1 MNIFYF
7 LKNLKK
13 SFSKYK
19 NSVTIYISKEN
30 ILHNLYA
37 YQKNYKDL
45 SFAPVLKSNAYG
57 HGILEI
63 AKILDKEKLPFFVVD
78 SLYEARLL
86 KLNSIKKDIL
96 IIGYTRLENIKIFNS
111 PQFIFTVISLD
122 EIKNISKNYSKKI
135 RIHLKVDTGM
145 HRQGIMINEI
155 DEAINILRENKNF
168 ILEGICSHFADADSQ
183 DKFFT
188 ESQIENWK
196 KVVEK
201 FKSNFETIKYF
212 HTSATAG
219 SYYNKKEFGNV
230 VRLGIGLYGVNTS
243 PFSDLNL
250 NPVMRIEAIVSSIRN
265 LKAGESI
272 GYNHIATLEKD
283 SKVAT
288 VTMGYF
294 EGVDRRLSNIA
305 HFKIKN
311 NFCKILGR
319 VSMNMSS
326 IDVTDLDVKLED
338 KVIILSEKKEDLN
351 SLVNF
356 TKLSNTIPYDILVH
370 INSSLKRKVIESFNS
385 IN

>member
-1 MNIFYF
+1 MNIFD
-7 LKNLKK
+7 LARKIKNTV
-13 SFSKYK
+13 FKYE
-19 NSVTIYISKEN
+19 NSIEVLISKEN
-30 ILHNLYA
+30 LLHNLNEY
-37 YQKNYKDL
+37 KNKYKDI

-57 HGILEI
+57 HGMLEI
-63 AKILDKEKLPFFVVD
+63 AKILNKEELPFFVVD

-111 PQFIFTVISLD
+111 PQFIFTMISLD
-122 EIKNISKNYSKKI
+122 EIKNISKNYLKKI

-155 DEAINILRENKNF
+155 DEAIKIIKTNKNF

-196 KVVEK
+196 EVVEK

-230 VRLGIGLYGVNTS
+230 IRLGIGIYGVNTS

-250 NPVMRIEAIVSSIRN
+250 NPVMRVEAIISSIRN
-265 LKAGESI
+265 LKKGEGV
-272 GYNHIATLEKD
+272 GYGQTLILEKD

-351 SLVNF
+351 SLVNLA
-356 TKLSNTIPYDILVH
+356 KLANTIPYDILVH
-370 INSSLKRKVIESFNS
+370 INPSLKRVVVDSFKE
-385 IN
+385 I